1 MADKELFVSVDIE
14 ADGRIPGRN
23 SMLSFGSA
31 AFTLDKALVARFAVN
46 LETLP
51 GAGGDPETLAWWRKH
66 PEAWAAA
73 RAAPEDPATALP
85 RYAAHLEAL
94 GRAHGRPTF
103 IGFPAAYDF
112 AWINWYLHRF
122 AGRNPLGISGLCLK
136 TLGAALLKVPFR
148 QAGKRRFP
156 RRWFDDLPHTHVAL
170 DDAVEQG
177 AMGVNML
184 RELRG
189 LPRVAG
195 IVEAEGPGSARSS
208 ERDGS

>member
-1 MADKELFVSVDIE
+1 MPERELFISVDIE

-31 AFTLDKALVARFAVN
+31 AFTLDKELVARFAVN

-51 GAGGDPETLAWWRKH
+51 GAEGDPETLAWWKKF

-73 RAAPEDPATALP
+73 REDPEDPATALP

-94 GRAHGRPTF
+94 GRDLGGNRGRPTF

-136 TLGAALLKVPFR
+136 TLGAALLKLPFR
-148 QAGKRRFP
+148 EATKRRFP
-156 RRWFDDLPHTHVAL
+156 RRWFDDQAHNHVAL

-177 AMGVNML
+177 AMGINML

-189 LPRVAG
+189 LPRIEG
-195 IVEAEGPGSARSS
+195 IVERGLS
-208 ERDGS
+208 

>member
-1 MADKELFVSVDIE
+1 MAEQELFVSVDIE

-31 AFTLDKALVARFAVN
+31 AFTLDKELVARFAVN

-51 GAGGDPETLAWWRKH
+51 GAEGDPETLAWWRKH

-73 RAAPEDPATALP
+73 REDPEDPATALP

-94 GRAHGRPTF
+94 GREGGGGRRYGRPTF

-136 TLGAALLKVPFR
+136 TLGAALLKLPFR
-148 QAGKRRFP
+148 QASKRRFP
-156 RRWFDDLPHTHVAL
+156 RRWFDDLPHSHVAL
-170 DDAVEQG
+170 DDAMEQG
-177 AMGVNML
+177 AMGINML

-189 LPRVAG
+189 LPPIAG
-195 IVEAEGPGSARSS
+195 IVE
-208 ERDGS
+208 RDGA

>member
-1 MADKELFVSVDIE
+1 MGEQELFVSVDIE

-51 GAGGDPETLAWWRKH
+51 GAAGDPETLAWWRKH

-73 RAAPEDPATALP
+73 REDPEDPATALP

-94 GRAHGRPTF
+94 GREGGGGRRYGRPTF

-136 TLGAALLKVPFR
+136 TLGAALLKLPFR
-148 QAGKRRFP
+148 QASKRRFP
-156 RRWFDDLPHTHVAL
+156 RRWFDDLPHSHVAL
-170 DDAVEQG
+170 DDAMEQG
-177 AMGVNML
+177 AMGINML

-189 LPRVAG
+189 LPPIAG
-195 IVEAEGPGSARSS
+195 IVE
-208 ERDGS
+208 RDGA

>member
-1 MADKELFVSVDIE
+1 MAEQELFVSVDIE

-31 AFTLDKALVARFAVN
+31 AFTLDKELVARFAVN

-51 GAGGDPETLAWWRKH
+51 GAAGDPETLAWWRKH
-66 PEAWAAA
+66 PQAWAAA
-73 RAAPEDPATALP
+73 REDPEDPATALP

-94 GRAHGRPTF
+94 GREGGGGRRYGRPTF

-136 TLGAALLKVPFR
+136 TLGAALLKLPFR
-148 QAGKRRFP
+148 QASKRRFP
-156 RRWFDDLPHTHVAL
+156 RRWFDDLPHSHVAL
-170 DDAVEQG
+170 DDAMEQG
-177 AMGVNML
+177 AMGINML

-189 LPRVAG
+189 LPPIAG
-195 IVEAEGPGSARSS
+195 IVE
-208 ERDGS
+208 RDLS